1 MQHEGG
7 QAINDAQIDDM
18 CILST
23 KLLQSAANVEETAYK
38 LYRDYCLKWR
48 CPDASTEPQQ
58 LLSDMLEEFQ
68 LLLSHRQNCEVA
80 QSCVEAQIRAV
91 LRVQQTLKDQALRQ
105 EPASDPA
112 QDAAGEFGHF
122 DTAHSAIVDVLLQSI
137 KLRKDAAQDASKG
150 VLENCV
156 LLVENVQIALQTH
169 TRERDVFEHG
179 TFMLLQRVQQQNIVL
194 MKRNNDLQN
203 TIQQQQ
209 AQIAIIQENEAF
221 YEHSVNAMHKAF
233 SKGPPAIYKKIKST
247 RVTPLHNKRI
257 QKNT

>member
-1 MQHEGG
+1 MEHEGG

-18 CILST
+18 CALST

-48 CPDASTEPQQ
+48 SPDGSTELQQ

-91 LRVQQTLKDQALRQ
+91 LRVQKDLPTLN
-105 EPASDPA
+105 EPASISA
-112 QDAAGEFGHF
+112 QDAAGELGHF
-122 DTAHSAIVDVLLQSI
+122 DKAHSAIVDILLQSI
-137 KLRKDAAQDASKG
+137 KLRKDAAAKDASKC

-179 TFMLLQRVQQQNIVL
+179 TRMLFQRVQQQNIVL

-221 YEHSVNAMHKAF
+221 YEHSVNAMHLAF
-233 SKGPPAIYKKIKST
+233 SEHRKKRKGSACDM
-247 RVTPLHNKRI
+247 
-257 QKNT
+257 

>member
-1 MQHEGG
+1 MEHEGG

-18 CILST
+18 CMLST

-48 CPDASTEPQQ
+48 SPDGSTELQQ

-68 LLLSHRQNCEVA
+68 LLLSHRQNCDVNV

-91 LRVQQTLKDQALRQ
+91 LRVQKDLPTLN
-105 EPASDPA
+105 EPASISA
-112 QDAAGEFGHF
+112 QDAAGELGHF
-122 DTAHSAIVDVLLQSI
+122 DKAHSAIVDILLQSI
-137 KLRKDAAQDASKG
+137 KLRKDAAAKDASKC

-179 TFMLLQRVQQQNIVL
+179 TFMLFQRVQQQNIVL

-221 YEHSVNAMHKAF
+221 YEHSVNAMHLAF
-233 SKGPPAIYKKIKST
+233 SEHRKKQKGSAGDM
-247 RVTPLHNKRI
+247 
-257 QKNT
+257 

>member
-1 MQHEGG
+1 MEHEGG

-18 CILST
+18 CMLST

-38 LYRDYCLKWR
+38 LYRAYCLKWR

-58 LLSDMLEEFQ
+58 LLSDMLEEFR
-68 LLLSHRQNCEVA
+68 LVLSHGQNCDEDA
-80 QSCVEAQIRAV
+80 KMCLEAQIRAV
-91 LRVQQTLKDQALRQ
+91 LRVQKDLPTMND
-105 EPASDPA
+105 PASDSA
-112 QDAAGEFGHF
+112 QDAVGELGHF
-122 DTAHSAIVDVLLQSI
+122 DKAHSAIVDILLQSI
-137 KLRKDAAQDASKG
+137 KLRKDAAAKDASKC

-179 TFMLLQRVQQQNIVL
+179 TFMLFQRVQQQNIVL

-209 AQIAIIQENEAF
+209 AQIAIILENEAF
-221 YEHSVNAMHKAF
+221 YEQSVNAMHLAF
-233 SKGPPAIYKKIKST
+233 SEHRKKQKGSAGDM
-247 RVTPLHNKRI
+247 
-257 QKNT
+257 